1 MTLFTFLP
9 GTIPYDGGYMTD
21 DPRAGGVF
29 DDGKAEIVAEESG
42 VPTDDSTVSEET
54 GVASVPTEG
63 TGETLI
69 LAEEP
74 AEPRPAKAAS
84 APRHSVDV
92 APRRRSRIR
101 IPRLGR
107 KTVIA
112 LSVLLLL
119 ALSGVAYAT
128 YSYDRSYDGKILPG
142 ITVGGVDVG
151 GMTRGEALDA
161 VEAASRTQLDRAID
175 VSWKERHWTVTPR
188 KLGAKSNAEQL
199 VQTALNVSSETNV
212 LQRARM
218 AVLGDELDY
227 QRDLAITYP
236 HQGVR
241 GFVEGVASSLD
252 RDPIDASL
260 DYSTGWVKV
269 APAREGRTVNTK
281 KSRRALNHALRRET
295 NEITLAVRTIE
306 PKVLEDHFSK
316 VLLLHIGEN
325 RLYLYENGKITHTYV
340 VATGQPTYPTPT
352 GLYEVVEKRY
362 MPTWVN
368 PDPTGWGST
377 MPASIPP
384 GPGNPLG
391 TRAINWSASGIRF
404 HGTEATYSLG
414 YNASHG
420 CVRMAMPDVEELY
433 DLIDVGTPIVSV
445 AFGSLNPQTT
455 TSTVDPTPVG
465 GSN

>member
-1 MTLFTFLP
+1 MDEHTPQEPEKGGLFEE
-9 GTIPYDGGYMTD
+9 DG
-21 DPRAGGVF
+21 
-29 DDGKAEIVAEESG
+29 AEVLAEE
-42 VPTDDSTVSEET
+42 TTASTEATTIAEET
-54 GVASVPTEG
+54 GAIAAPTEG
-63 TGETLI
+63 AGDTLI

-74 AEPRPAKAAS
+74 APADGPVAEGATPAAS
-84 APRHSVDV
+84 VSTDV
-92 APRRRSRIR
+92 VSHRRFR
-101 IPRLGR
+101 IPVPKVGR

-112 LSVLLLL
+112 VSVLLLL

-128 YSYDRSYDGKILPG
+128 YSYDKTYDGKIFPG

-151 GMTRGEALDA
+151 GMTREEALTA
-161 VEAASRTQLDRAID
+161 VEAASKTQLDREIT

-199 VQTALNVSSETNV
+199 VQKAMDISSHTNV

-218 AVLGDELDY
+218 ALLGDSLDY

-252 RDPIDASL
+252 REPIDAGI
-260 DYSTGWVKV
+260 DYSSGWVKV
-269 APAREGRTVNTK
+269 TGAREGRTVKTK
-281 KSRRALNHALRRET
+281 QSRIALNRALRHERDDV
-295 NEITLAVRTIE
+295 TLAVKTTE
-306 PKVLEDHFSK
+306 PEVQEDHFSK

-340 VATGQPTYPTPT
+340 VATGQPAYPTPT

-433 DLIDVGTPIVSV
+433 DLVDVGTPIVSV
-445 AFGSLNPQTT
+445 SFGSLNPQY
-455 TSTVDPTPVG
+455 TSTSSTDDPTPVG
-465 GSN
+465 ADN